1 MGGQAFY
8 LINATDGNLQ
18 KSGMAFWF
26 DEDNVSKNIAPDA
39 YIDIQDA
46 GYTQWEGSIQKGE
59 HLPLLSLLTRK
70 KLTRLV
76 WKGEFPNS
84 DIFQTCIVTNGSNIG
99 FGSLSG
105 FARNNNRAWNVYRN
119 DGRLV
124 WSSNG
129 WDYHAIYSCE

>member
-18 KSGMAFWF
+18 KSGMAFWA

-46 GYTQWEGSIQKGE
+46 GYVTWEGNIQTGE
-59 HLPLLSLLTRK
+59 HLPLLTRK

-76 WKGEFPNS
+76 RKGKFPNG
-84 DIFQTCIVTNGSNIG
+84 DVFETCIVTNGTNNG

-105 FARNNNRAWNVYRN
+105 LARNNNRAWNVYRN
-119 DGRLV
+119 DNRIA
-124 WSSNG
+124 WSLNG